1 MCRPPAPRRR
11 RGRSRWSR
19 TAHRRSLTPAD
30 RRRPAQGVPLTPVS
44 GTPVPGVVSRPWR
57 APRWLLAAPRPTM
70 ERRRRL
76 RWMGRVGRRAGP
88 DLVGPPMRPDLGWKG
103 WFRARWVLPAARW
116 RGPPRYPLRWP
127 DCRWMAGQQRQPS
140 RRDGIG
146 RQAGLAR
153 ANPLVRSEAKLEAV
167 RPDRLDARRR
177 EPRRRCADLARCC
190 VDLTRRRRRQDRVS
204 DLPRWPDF
212 PGAPRRR
219 KQRRPGPSFPEW
231 PAGLAPIVPDRLLP
245 SSSRTDP
252 SRSAGYLIREI
263 TDPKRSRLRQ
273 VGSQQW
279 MPRSVRAVAVRRW
292 RLARANAALRR
303 GRPGAARRH
312 PASWCHWV
320 SCLH

>member
-1 MCRPPAPRRR
+1 
-11 RGRSRWSR
+11 
-19 TAHRRSLTPAD
+19 
-30 RRRPAQGVPLTPVS
+30 
-44 GTPVPGVVSRPWR
+44 
-57 APRWLLAAPRPTM
+57 M

-103 WFRARWVLPAARW
+103 WFRARRVLPAARR
-116 RGPPRYPLRWP
+116 RGPLRYPRRWP
-127 DCRWMAGQQRQPS
+127 DCRWMAGQQRPGS

-146 RQAGLAR
+146 RQAGLPR
-153 ANPLVRSEAKLEAV
+153 ANPLVRSEAELEAV
-167 RPDRLDARRR
+167 RRERLDA
-177 EPRRRCADLARCC
+177 
-190 VDLTRRRRRQDRVS
+190 RRQDRVS
-204 DLPRWPDF
+204 DLPRWPDL
-212 PGAPRRR
+212 
-219 KQRRPGPSFPEW
+219 PSFPEW

-252 SRSAGYLIREI
+252 SRSAGYLILEI

-279 MPRSVRAVAVRRW
+279 MPRSVRAVAVRR
-292 RLARANAALRR
+292 RGLTRTDTALRW